1 MYRDYICTPEQRKE
15 LLMKDKKEIEEAE
28 QILRD
33 KYEIDFKKRNE
44 SINVSNKQN
53 DNVAISVAKEK
64 WYQKL
69 FNLIFRRKNNY

>member
-53 DNVAISVAKEK
+53 DNVAISVVKEK

>member
-53 DNVAISVAKEK
+53 DNVAISVVKEK

-69 FNLIFRRKNNY
+69 FNLIFRRKK